1 MRNHKNRP
9 PVVRKVVEVR
19 VDGRRCVWARPTVAD
34 VYAQVLQTEAM
45 METAKRLYQVHAGS
59 LAPFSETPDFIVGME
74 RGGDEW

>member
-45 METAKRLYQVHAGS
+45 MERVPDDG
-59 LAPFSETPDFIVGME
+59 LAVVRREIGLLAEMM
-74 RGGDEW
+74 GQYI

>member
-34 VYAQVLQTEAM
+34 VYAQVLQAESM
-45 METAKRLYQVHAGS
+45 MERVPDDG
-59 LAPFSETPDFIVGME
+59 LAVVRREIGLLAEMM
-74 RGGDEW
+74 GQYI

>member
-34 VYAQVLQTEAM
+34 VYAQALQAEAM
-45 METAKRLYQVHAGS
+45 MERVPDDG
-59 LAPFSETPDFIVGME
+59 LAVVRREIGLLAEMM
-74 RGGDEW
+74 GQYI

>member
-34 VYAQVLQTEAM
+34 VYAQVLQAEAM
-45 METAKRLYQVHAGS
+45 MERVPDDG
-59 LAPFSETPDFIVGME
+59 LAVVRREIGLLAEMI
-74 RGGDEW
+74 GQYI

>member
-34 VYAQVLQTEAM
+34 VYAQVLQAEAM
-45 METAKRLYQVHAGS
+45 MERVPDDG
-59 LAPFSETPDFIVGME
+59 LAVVRREIGLLAEMM
-74 RGGDEW
+74 GQYIGDWRKT

>member
-34 VYAQVLQTEAM
+34 VYAQVLQAEAM
-45 METAKRLYQVHAGS
+45 MERVPDDG
-59 LAPFSETPDFIVGME
+59 LAVVRREIGLLAEMM
-74 RGGDEW
+74 GQYI

>member
-34 VYAQVLQTEAM
+34 VYAQVLQAEAM
-45 METAKRLYQVHAGS
+45 MERVPDDG
-59 LAPFSETPDFIVGME
+59 LAIVRREIGLLAEMM
-74 RGGDEW
+74 GQYI

>member
-34 VYAQVLQTEAM
+34 VYVQVLQAEAM
-45 METAKRLYQVHAGS
+45 MERVPDDG
-59 LAPFSETPDFIVGME
+59 LAVVRREIGLLAEMMGQYICDWRRT
-74 RGGDEW
+74 